1 VKNRKIYKVLTEILI
16 REDISRLSGNQ
27 FLKLFIIHCR
37 ERWGLLAGE
46 VLRTWKI
53 TNYGELEQYLK
64 ELTLIYK
71 IELTDPSPDPQLR
84 FEDIFSI

>member
-1 VKNRKIYKVLTEILI
+1 MKNQNIYKFLTEILLQEGI
-16 REDISRLSGNQ
+16 TSLSGNQ
-27 FLKLFIIHCR
+27 FLQLFIIHCR

-46 VLRTWKI
+46 VLRSWQI

-64 ELTLIYK
+64 ELEFNYK
-71 IELTDPSPDPQLR
+71 IELTSPCPDPQLR